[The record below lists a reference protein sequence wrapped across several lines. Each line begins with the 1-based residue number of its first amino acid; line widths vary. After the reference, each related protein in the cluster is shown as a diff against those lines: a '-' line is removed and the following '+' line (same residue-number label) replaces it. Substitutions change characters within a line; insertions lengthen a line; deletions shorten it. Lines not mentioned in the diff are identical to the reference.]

1 MISTIGTIA
10 SNQLTQEYTTILSQS
25 NVAGYSRPSYINQL
39 RQDTLIRSLKQ
50 DGSWNLM
57 DVMYIFANDESTG
70 NFSLLNWINPSLY
83 PLTKIN
89 SPTFFLNAGWGG
101 GTNILLSSSWSPSIG
116 VNFQQNNASFGGMI
130 FNTPEATAA
139 ALIGTTGT
147 AHSNVFMIPRQA
159 STYRTSLNNG
169 ALNAVTIPQ
178 NFMAKK
184 VLGAFRSSSTAYDQ
198 FYPSSSTVN
207 AINIQAVASTTRTT
221 QQLNI
226 LSAVQTTT
234 RQFGG
239 INTASMFWAG
249 GYGIRDRLTT
259 FTGSMTT
266 YINSL

>member
-1 MISTIGTIA
+1 M
-10 SNQLTQEYTTILSQS
+10 
-25 NVAGYSRPSYINQL
+25 V
-39 RQDTLIRSLKQ
+39 
-50 DGSWNLM
+50 
-57 DVMYIFANDESTG
+57 
-70 NFSLLNWINPSLY
+70 
-83 PLTKIN
+83 
-89 SPTFFLNAGWGG
+89 
-101 GTNILLSSSWSPSIG
+101 
-116 VNFQQNNASFGGMI
+116 
-130 FNTPEATAA
+130 FNTPDTAGS

-147 AHSNVFMIPRQA
+147 AHSNIYMVPRNA

-169 ALNAVTIPQ
+169 ALNSFTIPQ

-226 LSAVQTTT
+226 LSAVQLTT
-234 RQFGG
+234 RLYGG
-239 INTASMFWAG
+239 TNTASMFWAG